1 MWKDRNTKKF
11 KMLIHIVRTSIQIG
25 ILDLCLSDSYFGG
38 GQLFSFGRIKKGTQ
52 GKLQNSKLIFICS
65 NYTRIKE
72 HTTKPSFSFLMQAL
86 LYLVLNTVLFAALH
100 AFYRVYRRP
109 NFCVWQNKK
118 LLL

>member
-11 KMLIHIVRTSIQIG
+11 KMLIHIVHTSIQIG

-38 GQLFSFGRIKKGTQ
+38 GSQLFSFGRIKKGTQ

-65 NYTRIKE
+65 IYTRIKE

-86 LYLVLNTVLFAALH
+86 LYLVLNTVLFATLH
-100 AFYRVYRRP
+100 AFLKSL
-109 NFCVWQNKK
+109 QETK
-118 LLL
+118 LLCMAE